1 MGHKDLDSLFPIVQ
15 EARRISDEF
24 GMGFSFR
31 WDMGDYET
39 RVDINESGHTW
50 LGSGQL
56 PLTGYRIFCPDIMD
70 YKNKIIIEFEEEC
83 KPNKGAKRRKGH
95 FEFNKRDVKRDW
107 YYKLGKFDV
116 LKIWSS
122 NKKWKEDLKQF
133 LIITYAKRKIDCQS
147 PLG

>member
-24 GMGFSFR
+24 NLGFSFK
-31 WDMGDYET
+31 WDQGDYET
-39 RVDINESGHTW
+39 RVDISESGHTW

-56 PLTGYRIFCPDIMD
+56 PLVGYRIFCPDILD
-70 YKNKIIIEFEEEC
+70 YHNKIILEYDEES

-95 FEFNKRDVKRDW
+95 FEGNKRDERRKW
-107 YYKLGKFDV
+107 YYTIAKFDFFI
-116 LKIWSS
+116 IWQS
-122 NKKWKEDLKQF
+122 NKNWKEDLKQF
-133 LIITYAKRKIDCQS
+133 LIKTYAKRKIDCQS